1 MDIDM
6 VNLGSFIAD
15 ELRAMMIPGVQLYKT
30 GNMKGSVT
38 VVAVNEDFIDI
49 VIATDYASFTN
60 TRGRMA
66 GWVERTVDRAC
77 RAYASNN
84 NVDNADLTGEIMYG
98 G

>member
-1 MDIDM
+1 M
-6 VNLGSFIAD
+6 VNLATSIAN
-15 ELRAMMIPGVQLYKT
+15 ELRAMMKPGIQLYKT
-30 GNMKGSVT
+30 GNMQGSVT

-49 VIATDYASFTN
+49 VIATDYASYTN

-77 RAYASNN
+77 RSYASNN

>member
-1 MDIDM
+1 MDVDM
-6 VNLGSFIAD
+6 LNLGTFIAS

-30 GNMKGSVT
+30 GNMQGSVT
-38 VVAVNEDFIDI
+38 VVAVGEDFIDI
-49 VIATDYASFTN
+49 VIATDYASYTN
-60 TRGRMA
+60 TRGKMA

-84 NVDNADLTGEIMYG
+84 NVDNVDLTGTILYG